1 MTTVSE
7 VLEGQFGGARASAA
21 GSEGAGTGAPVRAR
35 VAVTVGD
42 GKGSSRVAA
51 AVAGFGRTV
60 AADVAAAWPWRGTPP
75 ALAEMWAGRVPALDE
90 VPGRNRVLWVGWSV
104 YNHAVLPVVA
114 VSYVALW
121 VLAHPARFG
130 LAAAVAAPIIY
141 LWI

>member
-7 VLEGQFGGARASAA
+7 VLEGQFRGQRPSAA

-35 VAVTVGD
+35 VAVTDGD
-42 GKGSSRVAA
+42 GKGSRVAA

-60 AADVAAAWPWRGTPP
+60 AADVAGAWLWRGAPP
-75 ALAEMWAGRVPALDE
+75 ALADLWRSRVPALDE
-90 VPGRNRVLWVGWSV
+90 VPGANRLLWAGWTV
-104 YNHAVLPVVA
+104 YNHVVLAPVA

-130 LAAAVAAPIIY
+130 LAAVVAAPLISV
-141 LWI
+141 WI